1 MKRRNKSYQKTYSII
16 GNKNRDIKEIIEK
29 RYSILIIAI
38 IVILSFLILRLFV
51 LQVVK
56 HSYYVGRMEQ
66 LTQNTVTSN
75 STPRGRIYDRNGKV
89 IVDNEAVKVIFYK
102 KQSGVTTKEEIQMAY
117 DVANILTLDIS
128 NIKEKDL
135 RTFWVKK
142 NPEDAKKKITQEEW
156 KQVEERK
163 LTNDDI
169 EKLKL
174 ERVTEEE
181 LEEFTDID
189 KEAARVYILMNTG
202 YSYSEKIIKKDQVT
216 DAEYALIAENT
227 ESLKGFDV
235 RLDWQRV
242 YPYGDTFRT
251 ILGNVSSTESGI
263 PYELKDH
270 YLNLGYSLNDR
281 VGTSYLEYQYE
292 DVLKGT
298 KTVYQILEDG
308 SRKVIKEGSRGN
320 DIVLS
325 IDIELQ
331 QQIEQIIKEEILK
344 AKQEPNTRY
353 YNRSFVVISDP
364 NTGEI
369 LAMAGKQV
377 QEVNGEYK
385 IYDYSPGLVTT
396 PVTVGSVV
404 KGASHITGYNTGALK
419 IGERRTDECIKIA
432 ATPRK
437 CSWTSLGVM
446 DDLSALKFS
455 SNVFQFKTAINVGK
469 GNYVYDKPLSIDTN
483 AFTIYRNTFAEF
495 GLGVLTGIDLP
506 VESTGY
512 KGTSQ
517 LPGHLLD
524 FAIGQYDNYTPIQLS
539 QYINTIANG
548 GYRMKPTLLK
558 AVYEPTKEPLTNLI
572 YENSSEVL
580 NKVNTE
586 QQYMDRIRQGFR
598 EVMTGGTG
606 TGYLVS
612 GLNPAG
618 KTGTAESFMDT
629 DGDGNVDAETITA
642 TFAGYAPYDNPK
654 VSFVIVS
661 PDIFYK
667 EGYSATRSGV
677 NRRISTR
684 ISQKYFDLYK

>member
-1 MKRRNKSYQKTYSII
+1 MKRPNKNYQRTYSII

-29 RYSILIIAI
+29 RYTILIIVI
-38 IVILSFLILRLFV
+38 IVILSLLILRLFV

-56 HSYYVGRMEQ
+56 HSYYIGRVEQ

-75 STPRGRIYDRNGKV
+75 STPRGRIYDRNGKI
-89 IVDNEAVKVIFYK
+89 IVDNEAVKVIYYK
-102 KQSGVTTKEEIQMAY
+102 KESGITTKEEIEMAY

-128 NIKEKDL
+128 KMKENEL
-135 RTFWVKK
+135 RTFWIKLY
-142 NPEDAKKKITQEEW
+142 PEEAKKKITQEEW

-174 ERVTEEE
+174 QRVTQEE
-181 LEEFTDID
+181 LETFTILD
-189 KEAARVYILMNTG
+189 KEAAKVYALMNTG
-202 YSYSEKIIKKDQVT
+202 YSYAEKIIKKENVT

-227 ESLKGFDV
+227 ESLRGFDV

-331 QQIEQIIKEEILK
+331 QQIEQVIKEELLK
-344 AKQEPNTRY
+344 AKQEPNTKY

-369 LAMAGKQV
+369 LAMAGKQI

-469 GNYVYDKPLSIDTN
+469 GNYVYDKPLSIDTE
-483 AFTIYRNTFAEF
+483 AFNIYRNTFAEF

-572 YENSSEVL
+572 YEKPSEVL

-606 TGYLVS
+606 AGYLVNS
-612 GLNPAG
+612 LNPAG

-629 DGDGNVDAETITA
+629 DGDGMVDAETITA
-642 TFAGYAPYDNPK
+642 TFAGYAPFDNPK

-667 EGYSATRSGV
+667 EGYSTTRSGV